1 MRTFLKLMHLRVLTS
16 RLISLM
22 QHQAPTYEAN
32 TLAQAFARSL
42 TLLTYFPQKNK
53 KDRAGMECNI
63 AILCL
68 DQLNNF
74 TAVLLDQ
81 FWFVLEI
88 FCPDRL
94 LYLDLAAKLTMFCG
108 RILGAISMVK
118 SCKWDAACFHKAD
131 SAWCVSEQNHLQLL
145 HGQTMPGI
153 FIRTP
158 QRRRGGQNS
167 LVVRPWSGLPAL
179 GGRLVCAAV
188 AGRHRRDSSPC
199 GRSPMEPTLATRSRC
214 PVRA

>member
-1 MRTFLKLMHLRVLTS
+1 
-16 RLISLM
+16 
-22 QHQAPTYEAN
+22 
-32 TLAQAFARSL
+32 
-42 TLLTYFPQKNK
+42 
-53 KDRAGMECNI
+53 MECNI

-88 FCPDRL
+88 FCSDRL
-94 LYLDLAAKLTMFCG
+94 PYLDLATKLTMFCG

-153 FIRTP
+153 FILTS

-167 LVVRPWSGLPAL
+167 LVVRPWSGLPSL
-179 GGRLVCAAV
+179 GMAKMKTDIHNARTFASIVWDKFTLEHAV
-188 AGRHRRDSSPC
+188 TSISQKK
-199 GRSPMEPTLATRSRC
+199 C
-214 PVRA
+214 PDCSVPPR

>member
-1 MRTFLKLMHLRVLTS
+1 M
-16 RLISLM
+16 
-22 QHQAPTYEAN
+22 YEAN

-88 FCPDRL
+88 FCSDRL
-94 LYLDLAAKLTMFCG
+94 PYLDLAAKLTMFCG

-153 FIRTP
+153 FIGPLREE
-158 QRRRGGQNS
+158 G
-167 LVVRPWSGLPAL
+167 VVRTASWSDRGRVCLPWVADWCAL
-179 GGRLVCAAV
+179 LSQADTEGIQALAGGAQW
-188 AGRHRRDSSPC
+188 SP
-199 GRSPMEPTLATRSRC
+199 P
-214 PVRA
+214 